1 MKNDGSLT
9 SKVVSAIAP
18 ATYTATATGTGF
30 DTQGFEFCEIVL
42 HAGTFTGDE
51 EMTLTV
57 ETSTASGSG
66 YSAISGAAF
75 TTIDTSNDAT
85 IYRGIV
91 RLDGAERYIRCVGT
105 NNAGGT
111 GNAVYGVVAILKN
124 AVDSADASAVAFS
137 V

>member
-18 ATYTATATGTGF
+18 ATRTDSVNGTGF

-51 EMTLTV
+51 TMTLTV
-57 ETSTASGSG
+57 ETSTASLSG
-66 YSAISGAAF
+66 YAAISGAAF
-75 TTIDTSNDAT
+75 TAISTSNDEA

-91 RLDGAERYIRCVGT
+91 RLDGAEKYIRCVGT
-105 NNAGGT
+105 NTGT

>member
-9 SKVVSAIAP
+9 SKVASAIAP
-18 ATYTATATGTGF
+18 ATYTATETGTGF

-51 EMTLTV
+51 TMTLTV
-57 ETSTASGSG
+57 ETSTAIGSG
-66 YSAISGAAF
+66 YAAISGAAF
-75 TTIDTSNDAT
+75 TAISTANDAA

-91 RLDGAERYIRCVGT
+91 RLDGAERYVRCVGT
-105 NNAGGT
+105 NTGT
-111 GNAVYGVVAILKN
+111 GNAVYGIVAILKN

>member
-18 ATYTATATGTGF
+18 ATYTATETGTGF

-66 YSAISGAAF
+66 YAAISGAAF
-75 TTIDTSNDAT
+75 TAISTSNDEA

-105 NNAGGT
+105 NNAGT

>member
-18 ATYTATATGTGF
+18 AVYTATEEGTGF

-57 ETSTASGSG
+57 ETSTAIGSG
-66 YSAISGAAF
+66 YAAISGAAF
-75 TTIDTSNDAT
+75 TAISTSNDAA

-91 RLDGAERYIRCVGT
+91 RLDGAERYVRCVGT
-105 NNAGGT
+105 NNTGT

>member
-18 ATYTATATGTGF
+18 ATYTATETGTGF

-66 YSAISGAAF
+66 YAAISGAAF
-75 TTIDTSNDAT
+75 TTITTSNDAA

-105 NNAGGT
+105 NNAGT
-111 GNAVYGVVAILKN
+111 GNAVFGVVAILKN

>member
-18 ATYTATATGTGF
+18 ATYTATETGTGF

-51 EMTLTV
+51 TMTLTV
-57 ETSTASGSG
+57 ETSTAIGSG

-75 TTIDTSNDAT
+75 TAISTANDAA

-91 RLDGAERYIRCVGT
+91 RLDGAERYVRCVGT
-105 NNAGGT
+105 NTGT

>member
-18 ATYTATATGTGF
+18 ATYTATETGTGF

-42 HAGTFTGDE
+42 HAGTFTSSE

-57 ETSTASGSG
+57 ETSTSPASG
-66 YSAISGAAF
+66 YAAITGAAF
-75 TTIDTSNDAT
+75 TTIDTSNHEA
-85 IYRGIV
+85 IYRGVV
-91 RLDGAERYIRCVGT
+91 RLDGAERYIRCVAT
-105 NNAGGT
+105 NAGG

>member
-18 ATYTATATGTGF
+18 ASRTASVDGTGF

-42 HAGTFTGDE
+42 HAGTFTNDE
-51 EMTLTV
+51 TMTLTV
-57 ETSTASGSG
+57 ETSTALASG
-66 YSAISGAAF
+66 YAAITGAAF
-75 TTIDTSNDAT
+75 TAISTSNDEA

-91 RLDGAERYIRCVGT
+91 RLDGAEKYIRCVGT
-105 NNAGGT
+105 NTGT